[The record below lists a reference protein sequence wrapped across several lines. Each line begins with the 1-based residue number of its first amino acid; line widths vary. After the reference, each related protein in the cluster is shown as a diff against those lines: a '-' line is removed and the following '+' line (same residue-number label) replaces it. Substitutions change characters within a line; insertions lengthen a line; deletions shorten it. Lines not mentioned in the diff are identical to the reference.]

1 MSRDYPWRTTCQAC
15 GGAELHSFYQARRIP
30 TQSCILLDDAD
41 AARAYPLG
49 DIDLAVCRACGFIQN
64 TLFDASQ
71 VDYSVPTEESQAYS
85 PRFRSFSNELID
97 DLVARHD
104 LATALEV
111 GCGKGDFLIDLAER
125 GLESATGID
134 PGFLPDRAPAGDA
147 RVRFIRD
154 WFDERH
160 THLTGDVVIARH
172 LLEHVPNVGDFT
184 GLLVE
189 SARRTDGSF
198 LFIELPD
205 VHRVLD
211 EGAFWDVYYEHC
223 SYFTLG
229 SLGRMLQSLGLGV
242 TRLELGFGDQYLLAE
257 AAPAVGTGPHPAEEE
272 VSDILAAVESFS
284 AVAESLTEG
293 WRSLLCELT
302 DRGGRAAIWGGGSK
316 AVAFLASLDGI
327 PLTVV
332 DINPHK
338 QGKYLPGSGVL
349 VKNPSALT
357 KEDPDL
363 VVVMN
368 PIYRDEI
375 AAQLDS
381 LGVDADVTTVETPE
395 WTPRLSKW
403 F

>member
-1 MSRDYPWRTTCQAC
+1 MSREYPWRTTCQAC
-15 GGAELHSFYQARRIP
+15 GANEMQVFYEVQRTP

-49 DIDLAVCRACGFIQN
+49 EVSLAVCRVCGFIQN
-64 TLFDASQ
+64 TLFDPSL

-97 DLVARHD
+97 DLVERHRP
-104 LATALEV
+104 ATALEV

-125 GLESATGID
+125 GIETATGID
-134 PGFLPDRAPAGDA
+134 PGFLPDRVPAGDA
-147 RVRFIRD
+147 QVTFIRD
-154 WFDERH
+154 WFDERY

-172 LLEHVPNVGDFT
+172 LLEHVPDVRNFT
-184 GLLVE
+184 RLLVE
-189 SARRTDGSF
+189 SVSRTEDSF

-205 VHRVLD
+205 VRRVLE

-229 SLGRMLQSLGLGV
+229 SLGRMLRSLGLDV
-242 TRLELGFGDQYLLAE
+242 TRLGLGFGDQYLLAE
-257 AAPAVGTGPHPAEEE
+257 AAPAMEAGPHPAEED
-272 VSDILAAVESFS
+272 VSKILAAVESFS
-284 AVAESLTEG
+284 MEAERLTEG
-293 WRSLLCELT
+293 WRSRLWGLL

-338 QGKYLPGSGVL
+338 QGKYLPGSGVM
-349 VKNPSALT
+349 VQSPSALT
-357 KEDPDL
+357 TDPPDV

-375 AAQLDS
+375 TAQLDA
-381 LGVDADVTTVETPE
+381 LGVAADVSTVEAPE
-395 WTPRLSKW
+395 QAGAPRTG
-403 F
+403 